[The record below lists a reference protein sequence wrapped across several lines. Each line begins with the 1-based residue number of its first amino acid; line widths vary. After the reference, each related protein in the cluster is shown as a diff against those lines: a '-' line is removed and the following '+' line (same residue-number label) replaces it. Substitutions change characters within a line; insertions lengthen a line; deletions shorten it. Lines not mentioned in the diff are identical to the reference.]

1 MATTDEAGGDL
12 ITETLLSLIRGLFRT
27 VRWLIRRPALLVL
40 LVLVGLAMSWRG
52 WDGAAVTVGLVV
64 LLLVGFRL
72 VAPRAFARSVSGPWR
87 RAKVRRRYR
96 KRWPMVADMCGITVS
111 RGGSVVA
118 PRLGRIDVGGH
129 ADRLEVRLVV
139 GQTAMDYERACPK
152 VAEAFGA
159 RSARVEQQLPGILV
173 VVLLRVDP
181 LTGGKPLYPIAE
193 SPDLRCLPIGVRE
206 DGTPWTVALLG
217 SHLFIG
223 GATGSGKGSVL
234 WGLLRAV
241 GAPIHSGLLQVWAAD
256 PKGGMELGFGRPLFT
271 RFGASTEAI
280 VSMLEDAVQV
290 MDARCARLAGLVRA
304 HQPTKEEPMIVVVI
318 DELSTLTAYEPD
330 TKLRSRATAAT
341 SGLLARGRAAAV
353 VVVAAAQDPRK
364 EVVSFRSLFP
374 AKVALRLDT
383 PSQVDMVLGD
393 GMHGMGAAADR
404 IPAST
409 PGVGYVCVE
418 GVREPVRVRAAWVS
432 DDDILAL
439 AATYPAPISGKIAT
453 GVDSLDGPAAGAA

>member
-1 MATTDEAGGDL
+1 M
-12 ITETLLSLIRGLFRT
+12 
-27 VRWLIRRPALLVL
+27 
-40 LVLVGLAMSWRG
+40 
-52 WDGAAVTVGLVV
+52 
-64 LLLVGFRL
+64 
-72 VAPRAFARSVSGPWR
+72 
-87 RAKVRRRYR
+87 
-96 KRWPMVADMCGITVS
+96 
-111 RGGSVVA
+111 
-118 PRLGRIDVGGH
+118 
-129 ADRLEVRLVV
+129 
-139 GQTAMDYERACPK
+139 
-152 VAEAFGA
+152 
-159 RSARVEQQLPGILV
+159 
-173 VVLLRVDP
+173 
-181 LTGGKPLYPIAE
+181 
-193 SPDLRCLPIGVRE
+193 PIGVRE
-206 DGTPWTVALLG
+206 DGAPWTVALLG

-223 GATGSGKGSVL
+223 GVTGSGKGSVL

-241 GAPIHSGLLQVWAAD
+241 GGPIRSGLVQVWAAD

-330 TKLRSRATAAT
+330 TKLRNRATAAT

-364 EVVSFRSLFP
+364 EIVSFRSLFP

-432 DDDILAL
+432 DDEILAL
-439 AATYPAPISGKIAT
+439 AATYPAPIPGKTAT
-453 GVDSLDGPAAGAA
+453 GVDLLGGRAAGAA